1 MKISLRGETFFFV
14 MIIPLVSILHG
25 RICSFTRNSTALF
38 VLLLV
43 STFSDVLADLP
54 SEALMASSLSQFSM
68 HMKPYLWMQYPSA
81 TASEIS
87 SLVHS
92 RWKALKSAR
101 REQAGE
107 IGVYMYSTIDV

>member
-1 MKISLRGETFFFV
+1 M
-14 MIIPLVSILHG
+14 
-25 RICSFTRNSTALF
+25 
-38 VLLLV
+38 LLV
-43 STFSDVLADLP
+43 PTFSDVLADLP

-81 TASEIS
+81 TSSEIS

-107 IGVYMYSTIDV
+107 IGVYITCIVELMFARLCI